1 MQSSHALGRRCF
13 PFNSHENTANISCP
27 HAVKSTCVHT
37 VQWLQYST
45 LYKCT
50 VVRVGINNTAL
61 YTNVVFIRR
70 RK

>member
-37 VQWLQYST
+37 VTAVQWLQY
-45 LYKCT
+45 T
-50 VVRVGINNTAL
+50 VQVYSIIDSQGWN
-61 YTNVVFIRR
+61 Y
-70 RK
+70 